1 MITIQPSRSI
11 QQYECIHIYIY
22 AYIYICIYIYV
33 YIYRIYTVE
42 LLTLAHVEISVF
54 TNREI
59 TITSGLTCLT
69 GRSTIRDVS
78 TCQQVR
84 FVAPSVWPLF
94 GKMMIIHG
102 ICLVSHISVFL
113 TSTPSDRR
121 IKSKCVSATVH
132 IDVCGVHSHLTVAV
146 AHLSTTWDNIEVIS
160 LPQNPYL
167 VDEQIPFWVESSS
180 LSVQCVKFSSVY
192 QGHSQLRSEAL
203 SVMSTR

>member
-1 MITIQPSRSI
+1 MYVYI
-11 QQYECIHIYIY
+11 YMYIYIY
-22 AYIYICIYIYV
+22 VCIYIYIMWI
-33 YIYRIYTVE
+33 YIYIKYTVQ

-84 FVAPSVWPLF
+84 FAGMCQWWIAPSVWPLF

-102 ICLVSHISVFL
+102 IFLVSHISVFL

>member
-1 MITIQPSRSI
+1 M
-11 QQYECIHIYIY
+11 
-22 AYIYICIYIYV
+22 YV
-33 YIYRIYTVE
+33 YIYNVNIYIIYSPTFDPGTCRN
-42 LLTLAHVEISVF
+42 LRLHQSWNHHHFRAHMPHWSVNHPWCQYLPAGSF
-54 TNREI
+54 R
-59 TITSGLTCLT
+59 
-69 GRSTIRDVS
+69 RDVS
-78 TCQQVR
+78 MVNS
-84 FVAPSVWPLF
+84 PSVWPLF

-102 ICLVSHISVFL
+102 IFLVSHISVFL

-192 QGHSQLRSEAL
+192 QGHSKLRSEAL
-203 SVMSTR
+203 SVMSMR